1 MRKQTAIVTDT
12 NSGLRPEE
20 AAGLGIDL
28 IPMPVNL
35 DGESFFEYDTITQAE
50 FFSCL
55 SAGAEVSTSQP
66 APGALT
72 DCWERLLEDYDQVVY
87 IPMSAG
93 LSGGYQTAVMLA
105 GDYDGR
111 VLVADTRRISVTQ
124 RQAALDGA
132 FLARQG
138 KNGAEIREYLER
150 DGGNSDIF
158 IAVNTLD
165 LLKKS
170 GRVTAAGAALG
181 SMLSIKP
188 VLRIQSGKLDAYRKV
203 RGMRSAMQAMIE
215 GLREDTL
222 RLEGERFFIRAV
234 YAGDRQA
241 GESWQAALQAAFPEY
256 EVGLDPLPISVC
268 CHVGCGA
275 LGVGIARDIL
285 AEAEEK

>member
-1 MRKQTAIVTDT
+1 MKKLKAVKYTYSVFACALIAF
-12 NSGLRPEE
+12 GLTVLCRAGVPEH
-20 AAGLGIDL
+20 A
-28 IPMPVNL
+28 
-35 DGESFFEYDTITQAE
+35 F
-50 FFSCL
+50 
-55 SAGAEVSTSQP
+55 
-66 APGALT
+66 
-72 DCWERLLEDYDQVVY
+72 
-87 IPMSAG
+87 
-93 LSGGYQTAVMLA
+93 MLA
-105 GDYDGR
+105 GG
-111 VLVADTRRISVTQ
+111 VLMIGFGIVRILGYFSKDILQ
-124 RQAALDGA
+124 LA
-132 FLARQG
+132 FQFDLILG
-138 KNGAEIREYLER
+138 
-150 DGGNSDIF
+150 
-158 IAVNTLD
+158 IASAVLGCYMIWD
-165 LLKKS
+165 P
-170 GRVTAAGAALG
+170 RAAGAALG

-222 RLEGERFFIRAV
+222 RLEGERFFIRAA

>member
-1 MRKQTAIVTDT
+1 MRKQTAIVADT

-20 AAGLGIDL
+20 AAGLGINL

-35 DGESFFEYDTITQAE
+35 AGACYFEYDTITQAE

-55 SAGAEVSTSQP
+55 RSGAEVSTSQP

-93 LSGGYQTAVMLA
+93 LSGGYQTAAMLA

-188 VLRIQSGKLDAYRKV
+188 VLRIRSGKLDAYRKV

-215 GLREDTL
+215 GLREDSQH
-222 RLEGERFFIRAV
+222 LEGERLFIRAA

-241 GESWQAALQAAFPEY
+241 GESWQATLQAAFPEY

-268 CHVGCGA
+268 CHVGYGA

-285 AEAEEK
+285 TEAEKK

>member
-138 KNGAEIREYLER
+138 KNGAEIREYLES

-222 RLEGERFFIRAV
+222 RLEGERFFIRAA

>member
-1 MRKQTAIVTDT
+1 
-12 NSGLRPEE
+12 
-20 AAGLGIDL
+20 
-28 IPMPVNL
+28 
-35 DGESFFEYDTITQAE
+35 
-50 FFSCL
+50 
-55 SAGAEVSTSQP
+55 
-66 APGALT
+66 
-72 DCWERLLEDYDQVVY
+72 
-87 IPMSAG
+87 MSAG

-222 RLEGERFFIRAV
+222 RLEGERFFIRAA

-268 CHVGCGA
+268 CHVGYGA

>member
-138 KNGAEIREYLER
+138 KNGAEIRQYLER

-222 RLEGERFFIRAV
+222 RLEGERFFIRAA

>member
-35 DGESFFEYDTITQAE
+35 DGACFFEYDTITQAE

-105 GDYDGR
+105 GDYDSR

-222 RLEGERFFIRAV
+222 RLEGERFFIRAA

-268 CHVGCGA
+268 CHVGYGA

>member
-35 DGESFFEYDTITQAE
+35 DGESFFEYDTIAQAE

-222 RLEGERFFIRAV
+222 RLEGERFFIRAA

>member
-28 IPMPVNL
+28 IPMPVDM
-35 DGESFFEYDTITQAE
+35 DGECYFEYDTITQAE

-55 SAGAEVSTSQP
+55 SSGAEVSTSQP

-72 DCWERLLEDYDQVVY
+72 DCWERLLEDCDQMVY

-93 LSGGYQTAVMLA
+93 LSGGYQTAAMLA

-138 KNGAEIREYLER
+138 KTGAEIREYLER

-188 VLRIQSGKLDAYRKV
+188 VLCIRSGKLDAYRKV

-215 GLREDTL
+215 GLREDSR
-222 RLEGERFFIRAV
+222 RLEGERLFIRAA

-241 GESWQAALQAAFPEY
+241 GENWQVALREAFPEY
-256 EVGLDPLPISVC
+256 EIGLDPLPISVC
-268 CHVGCGA
+268 CHVGYGA
-275 LGVGIARDIL
+275 LGAGIARDIL
-285 AEAEEK
+285 TEGKAK

>member
-20 AAGLGIDL
+20 AAALGIDL

-35 DGESFFEYDTITQAE
+35 DGACFFEYDTITQAE
-50 FFSCL
+50 FFSRL

-72 DCWERLLEDYDQVVY
+72 DCWERLLEHCDQVVY

-105 GDYDGR
+105 EDYDGR

-138 KNGAEIREYLER
+138 KTGAEIYEYLER

-188 VLRIQSGKLDAYRKV
+188 VLRIRSGKLDAYRKV
-203 RGMRSAMQAMIE
+203 RGMRAAMQAMIE

-222 RLEGERFFIRAV
+222 RLEGERLAIRAA

-241 GESWQAALQAAFPEY
+241 GEDWQAALQAAFPEL
-256 EVGLDPLPISVC
+256 EIGLDPLPISVC

-285 AEAEEK
+285 TEAKGK

>member
-20 AAGLGIDL
+20 AAALGIDL

-35 DGESFFEYDTITQAE
+35 DGACFFEYDTITQAE

-72 DCWERLLEDYDQVVY
+72 ECWERLLEDCGQVVY

-105 GDYDGR
+105 DDYDGR

-138 KNGAEIREYLER
+138 KTGAEIREYLER

-188 VLRIQSGKLDAYRKV
+188 VLRIQGGKLDAYRKV

-222 RLEGERFFIRAV
+222 RLTGERLMIRAA

-241 GESWQAALQAAFPEY
+241 GETWQAALQAAFPECA
-256 EVGLDPLPISVC
+256 VGLDTLPISVC

-285 AEAEEK
+285 TEAEKK

>member
-222 RLEGERFFIRAV
+222 RLEGERFFIRAA

>member
-35 DGESFFEYDTITQAE
+35 DGACLFEYDTITQAE

-138 KNGAEIREYLER
+138 KNGVEIREYLER

-222 RLEGERFFIRAV
+222 RLEGERFFIRAA

-241 GESWQAALQAAFPEY
+241 GEGWQAALQAAFPEY

-268 CHVGCGA
+268 CHVGYGA

-285 AEAEEK
+285 TEAEVK

>member
-20 AAGLGIDL
+20 AAGLGIGL

-222 RLEGERFFIRAV
+222 RLEGERFFIRAA

>member
-28 IPMPVNL
+28 IPMPVDL
-35 DGESFFEYDTITQAE
+35 AGACYFEYDTITQAE

-93 LSGGYQTAVMLA
+93 LSGGYQTAAMLA

-138 KNGAEIREYLER
+138 KTGAEIREYLER

-170 GRVTAAGAALG
+170 GRVTAAGAAVWNERDGDTEPALYPDMP
-181 SMLSIKP
+181 SFLK
-188 VLRIQSGKLDAYRKV
+188 GKAL
-203 RGMRSAMQAMIE
+203 
-215 GLREDTL
+215 
-222 RLEGERFFIRAV
+222 
-234 YAGDRQA
+234 
-241 GESWQAALQAAFPEY
+241 AALYLLRKE
-256 EVGLDPLPISVC
+256 
-268 CHVGCGA
+268 
-275 LGVGIARDIL
+275 
-285 AEAEEK
+285 

>member
-35 DGESFFEYDTITQAE
+35 DGACFFEYDTITQAE

-222 RLEGERFFIRAV
+222 RLEGERFFIRAA

-241 GESWQAALQAAFPEY
+241 GESWQAALQTAFPEY

-268 CHVGCGA
+268 CHVGYGA